1 MKTKKQ
7 PFKITIKQHG
17 HKCSIK
23 APDSDIEFTEYLDI
37 LRQISLA
44 AGWSTGL
51 VKEFFDE

>member
-7 PFKITIKQHG
+7 PFKITIEQHG